1 MAVLFITSENC
12 YSKVD
17 VNKKNVVFLLPKSKL
32 TDMVYKFTMLSDE
45 VDNFVRVI
53 TIDSEA
59 KFFELHNAIL
69 DSVNYEKNQMT
80 SFFICSDNWEKEQ
93 EVTLVEMDSSSE
105 YDNLVMENTTLEE
118 LLSEENQKLLYVF
131 DMMSDRVFFM
141 ELTEI
146 IPLKNLDKAKCIS
159 KEGDAP
165 QQILEDDG
173 ILIAPPKAVIDE
185 EFYGDQD
192 YELDEMDEEGFG
204 EMNFDDSS
212 LFAEDPKF

>member
-1 MAVLFITSENC
+1 
-12 YSKVD
+12 
-17 VNKKNVVFLLPKSKL
+17 
-32 TDMVYKFTMLSDE
+32 MVYKFTMLSDE

-59 KFFELHNAIL
+59 KFFDLHNAIL

-131 DMMSDRVFFM
+131 DMMSDRVFFI

-146 IPLKNLDKAKCIS
+146 IPLKNLAKAKCIS
-159 KEGDAP
+159 QEGDAP

-185 EFYGDQD
+185 EFYGDED
-192 YELDEMDEEGFG
+192 YELDEIDEEGFG